1 MARSPK
7 YASQPAREPRGSSLS
22 RRTFL
27 RASLATGGVAAAGG
41 LLAACQPAA
50 PAPAKPAP
58 AAPAGAPAPAQPA
71 VAAPARSALDE
82 WTVAVSEDI
91 TTIDPLVP
99 GGGAIRWNVMHHIFD
114 PLVGYEGPNYQPTP
128 RLAES
133 WRYLDDNT
141 LEMVLRRGVKFHNG
155 DDFTADDVLYN
166 YQVHRDTPTLGT
178 TYVFEPVERLEKVD
192 SHTIRFITKT
202 PVASL
207 LPNMAQIFFIA
218 PRGREQIGADAFGKR
233 LIGTGMYRLATEWTR
248 DQPVAL
254 VANDAYWEGPASPT
268 RLQFKFLRE
277 PSTRV
282 AELQRGTL
290 QTTENIPLPQVD
302 LLKRG
307 ANTDVAAA
315 KGARIMY
322 YSINLTREP
331 FTNVK
336 VRQALNYAVDR
347 DAVVRGLL
355 QGYGQP
361 HVGLFAP
368 GWMGYAQNVEP
379 YRFDVA
385 RAKQL
390 LAEAGL
396 PNGFEFEWQITD
408 GVFLKD
414 REIAEAVAA
423 QLKQAGITARLRVLE
438 RATIYDNVYAGNFD
452 VVSGQWPGTSDPDR
466 YLQWLFIRTGGV
478 KDAPEM
484 AQVYQIMEEGR
495 TILDLER
502 RAQKY
507 QALNKLAYEQAFL
520 LYVHVQDELYGV
532 DKRAGWTPY
541 PLRALATQHWYALHP
556 TIKR

>member
-1 MARSPK
+1 
-7 YASQPAREPRGSSLS
+7 
-22 RRTFL
+22 
-27 RASLATGGVAAAGG
+27 
-41 LLAACQPAA
+41 
-50 PAPAKPAP
+50 
-58 AAPAGAPAPAQPA
+58 
-71 VAAPARSALDE
+71 
-82 WTVAVSEDI
+82 
-91 TTIDPLVP
+91 
-99 GGGAIRWNVMHHIFD
+99 
-114 PLVGYEGPNYQPTP
+114 
-128 RLAES
+128 
-133 WRYLDDNT
+133 
-141 LEMVLRRGVKFHNG
+141 
-155 DDFTADDVLYN
+155 
-166 YQVHRDTPTLGT
+166 
-178 TYVFEPVERLEKVD
+178 
-192 SHTIRFITKT
+192 
-202 PVASL
+202 
-207 LPNMAQIFFIA
+207 
-218 PRGREQIGADAFGKR
+218 
-233 LIGTGMYRLATEWTR
+233 
-248 DQPVAL
+248 
-254 VANDAYWEGPASPT
+254 
-268 RLQFKFLRE
+268 
-277 PSTRV
+277 
-282 AELQRGTL
+282 
-290 QTTENIPLPQVD
+290 
-302 LLKRG
+302 
-307 ANTDVAAA
+307 
-315 KGARIMY
+315 MY

-331 FTNVK
+331 FTNLK

-495 TILDLER
+495 IILDPER

-507 QALNKLAYEQAFL
+507 QALNKLAYEQALL